1 MKVSLC
7 EMNYHED
14 LLVSQSFIRDT
25 IIRSTKGVIF
35 AFYSNLLSFDF
46 TDVSI
51 NEFSSLVDEFLSP
64 LSFSLSKK
72 KKHNLA
78 NSFQRNSL
86 IFARTQVS
94 NFWNIYKATL
104 EFYKTQTRQGTWKAQ
119 NYGGFFPPQ
128 RGGIER
134 RGSVA
139 TGSRNFS
146 WLAWF
151 IACKSVNKSKPC
163 VVGLACVVVHR
174 GGARN

>member
-1 MKVSLC
+1 MLFPIVLIVRWKYRFVKWIITKIFSFHKVLTRYDNSI
-7 EMNYHED
+7 HK
-14 LLVSQSFIRDT
+14 IRAH
-25 IIRSTKGVIF
+25 GVIF
-35 AFYSNLLSFDF
+35 AFYSNL
-46 TDVSI
+46 
-51 NEFSSLVDEFLSP
+51 P
-64 LSFSLSKK
+64 SLSLSLSLQKK
-72 KKHNLA
+72 RNFA

-104 EFYKTQTRQGTWKAQ
+104 EFYKTQTRQGTWKVQ

-163 VVGLACVVVHR
+163 VVGLACVVVRR

>member
-1 MKVSLC
+1 MKLKVSLR

-14 LLVSQSFIRDT
+14 LLVSQISNEIP
-25 IIRSTKGVIF
+25 IIRSTKF
-35 AFYSNLLSFDF
+35 EHMALYSPFIRICPLSL
-46 TDVSI
+46 
-51 NEFSSLVDEFLSP
+51 FSSL
-64 LSFSLSKK
+64 SLSLFKK
-72 KKHNLA
+72 KRNLA

-86 IFARTQVS
+86 IFARAQVS

-163 VVGLACVVVHR
+163 AVGLACVVVRR

>member
-72 KKHNLA
+72 KKKKKHNLA

-119 NYGGFFPPQ
+119 NYGGFFPPPK
-128 RGGIER
+128 GGYRTAGI
-134 RGSVA
+134 GS
-139 TGSRNFS
+139 NWFS
-146 WLAWF
+146 QLLVTRV
-151 IACKSVNKSKPC
+151 IYRVQKCQQE
-163 VVGLACVVVHR
+163 
-174 GGARN
+174 

>member
-1 MKVSLC
+1 MKLKVSLC

-25 IIRSTKGVIF
+25 IIRSTKSVYIR
-35 AFYSNLLSFDF
+35 LLFELALIRFF

-51 NEFSSLVDEFLSP
+51 NEFSSLVDEFLPPP
-64 LSFSLSKK
+64 LSLFLSVQKK
-72 KKHNLA
+72 KEHNLA

-128 RGGIER
+128 RGGYRTAGI
-134 RGSVA
+134 GS
-139 TGSRNFS
+139 NWFS
-146 WLAWF
+146 QLLVTRV
-151 IACKSVNKSKPC
+151 IYRVQKCQQE
-163 VVGLACVVVHR
+163 
-174 GGARN
+174 

>member
-1 MKVSLC
+1 MKLKVSLC

-25 IIRSTKGVIF
+25 IIRSTKSVYIR
-35 AFYSNLLSFDF
+35 LLFELALIRFF

-51 NEFSSLVDEFLSP
+51 NEFSSLVDEFLPPP
-64 LSFSLSKK
+64 LSLFLSVQKK
-72 KKHNLA
+72 KEHNLA

-128 RGGIER
+128 RGGV
-134 RGSVA
+134 S
-139 TGSRNFS
+139 N
-146 WLAWF
+146 
-151 IACKSVNKSKPC
+151 
-163 VVGLACVVVHR
+163 
-174 GGARN
+174 GGDR